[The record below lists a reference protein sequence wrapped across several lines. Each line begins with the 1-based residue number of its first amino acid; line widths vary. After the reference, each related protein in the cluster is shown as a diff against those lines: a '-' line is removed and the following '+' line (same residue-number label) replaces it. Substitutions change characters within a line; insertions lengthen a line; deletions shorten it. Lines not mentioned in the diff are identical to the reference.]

1 MDSAARD
8 LIQFGIVQNDEIVG
22 HANLLSVSSGTLV
35 LFDELSRGDWRT
47 SVTQLT
53 YAAGKFACENDP
65 LLPFTIQDRLVY
77 NNDHDRPNPN
87 AVAAWP
93 AP

>member
-1 MDSAARD
+1 MRKS
-8 LIQFGIVQNDEIVG
+8 
-22 HANLLSVSSGTLV
+22 SVMRICVSDSSGTLF
-35 LFDELSRGDWRT
+35 LFDELLRRDWRT

-65 LLPFTIQDRLVY
+65 QLPFTIQDRLVY
-77 NNDHDRPNPN
+77 NYDHDRPNPN